1 MNKKVKIL
9 LILGLVFLVIC
20 GTYQMVRA
28 SEDVE
33 QGTHTEVVAHEGG
46 HGEHGE
52 HGEAHGHGYSRSQW
66 MDLLYRTINFL
77 LFAFIIVKFA
87 GKPLVNALRQREEKI
102 KVTMDQLEKEK
113 EKARQVYLEYEAKL
127 AQLEKEKEKIIQE
140 FIAMGEREKEKI
152 IEMAKKT
159 AEQIKESAKKA
170 AEQEVKSVKE
180 QLRAEVAEIAAELAE
195 EVIKKNFTP
204 QDQKKI
210 VEEYLTKLS

>member
-1 MNKKVKIL
+1 MRVAIDL
-9 LILGLVFLVIC
+9 P
-20 GTYQMVRA
+20 
-28 SEDVE
+28 EDVFNALIRK
-33 QGTHTEVVAHEGG
+33 QGTVKEIVEKIVIEAAKGNNGWMKAHI
-46 HGEHGE
+46 
-52 HGEAHGHGYSRSQW
+52 EAE
-66 MDLLYRTINFL
+66 
-77 LFAFIIVKFA
+77 KE
-87 GKPLVNALRQREEKI
+87 ALRRKI
-102 KVTMDQLEKEK
+102 HKLEKEK

-127 AQLEKEKEKIIQE
+127 AQLEKEKERIIQE

>member
-1 MNKKVKIL
+1 MNRKAKIL
-9 LILGLVFLVIC
+9 LIFSLVLLVIC
-20 GTYQMVRA
+20 GTYRMVLA
-28 SEDVE
+28 AEHAE
-33 QGTHTEVVAHEGG
+33 HGTHTEVAAHEGG

-52 HGEAHGHGYSRSQW
+52 EHGYSRSQW

-77 LFAFIIVKFA
+77 LFAFIIGKFA

-102 KVTMDQLEKEK
+102 KVTMEQLEKEK
-113 EKARQVYLEYEAKL
+113 ECARQVYLEYEAKL

-140 FIAMGEREKEKI
+140 FIAMGEREKKKI

-204 QDQKKI
+204 KDQKKI
-210 VEEYLTKLS
+210 VEEYLSKLS